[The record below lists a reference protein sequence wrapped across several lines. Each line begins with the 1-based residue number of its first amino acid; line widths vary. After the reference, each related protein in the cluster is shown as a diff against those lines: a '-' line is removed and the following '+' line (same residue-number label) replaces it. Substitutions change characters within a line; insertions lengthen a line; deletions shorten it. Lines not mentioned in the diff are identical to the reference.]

1 MSRVVD
7 KLTLVAF
14 VLIVL
19 IAGTNFVAVKFSNQE
34 LPPFWGAALRFF
46 TASFLLFLFIFI
58 RHIHIPRGKALTGA
72 LLYGTIG
79 FGISYGLL
87 YWALLQ
93 VPAAVTSVI
102 IALVP
107 LVTFFLAIV
116 QGLEK
121 FKVRVLLG
129 SLVATSGIT
138 IIFYEQLAL
147 VPLLPL
153 LAAVAG
159 AFSIA
164 ETGIIVKLFPKNHPA
179 TMNALGMLVGALILF
194 LFSLL
199 FGEVKN
205 LPMQPSTWI
214 AFSYLTIIGSVIF
227 FALVIFVL
235 KRWTASATSYQL
247 VLAPLITMVIA
258 SILRGETITPIS
270 LVGSVIVISGV
281 YIGAIITTKK

>member
-1 MSRVVD
+1 MDRI
-7 KLTLVAF
+7 TLLAF
-14 VLIVL
+14 GIIVL

-34 LPPFWGAALRFF
+34 LAPFWGAALRFF
-46 TASFLLFLFIFI
+46 VTSFLLFLFIFI
-58 RHIHIPRGKALTGA
+58 RHIPMPRGKALTGA
-72 LLYGTIG
+72 ILYGAIG
-79 FGISYGLL
+79 FGISYALL

-129 SLVATSGIT
+129 SLVAASGIA

-147 VPLLPL
+147 VSLLPL
-153 LAAVAG
+153 LAVVAG
-159 AFSIA
+159 AFFIA
-164 ETGIIVKLFPKNHPA
+164 ETGIIVKLFPQNHPA

-199 FGEVKN
+199 FGEVKT
-205 LPMQPSTWI
+205 LPTQPSTLI
-214 AFSYLTIIGSVIF
+214 AFIYLILLGSVVL

-247 VLAPLITMVIA
+247 VLAPLVTMVIA
-258 SILRGETITPIS
+258 SILLRSETITPIS
-270 LVGSVIVISGV
+270 LIGSLIVISGV
-281 YIGAIITTKK
+281 YIGALTSSKK